1 MKTISLRQVRLS
13 TNLKYI
19 QFHAKVSEENEVFV
33 YRISVLNEKGKTVH
47 EDWVFSDYFFADKP
61 ESITFDGF
69 ITLSKYFTVKVYA
82 EDVWGNKSEP
92 LEIKI

>member
-1 MKTISLRQVRLS
+1 M
-13 TNLKYI
+13 
-19 QFHAKVSEENEVFV
+19 
-33 YRISVLNEKGKTVH
+33 
-47 EDWVFSDYFFADKP
+47 FSDYFFADKP

-69 ITLSKYFTVKVYA
+69 ITLSKSFTVKVYA

>member
-1 MKTISLRQVRLS
+1 MKQ
-13 TNLKYI
+13 Y
-19 QFHAKVSEENEVFV
+19 
-33 YRISVLNEKGKTVH
+33 ISVTAVFDEDGNPVLNKKGKTIYK
-47 EDWVFSDYFFADKP
+47 DWAFSDYFFADKP

-69 ITLSKYFTVKVYA
+69 ITLSKSFTVKVYA